1 MAPEKPEIPEWA
13 PEAPR
18 GRETILLAEDQDDVR
33 STLSRLLRSHGY
45 TVIDTEDGEEAL
57 SRIKRGDMPQ
67 FQLVITDLVMP
78 HVGGEELVASL
89 RPAFPDVPVLVI
101 SGFDQQGSLR
111 RMYERG
117 HASAFLEKPFEGRSL
132 LKLVRE
138 LLDNRLGRVRVAEK
152 VTMA

>member
-1 MAPEKPEIPEWA
+1 MTAA
-13 PEAPR
+13 DR
-18 GRETILLAEDQDDVR
+18 
-33 STLSRLLRSHGY
+33 RLLESFGRALADGKLHLVYQPKVRLRDGKL
-45 TVIDTEDGEEAL
+45 TRVEALVRFIDTEDGEEAL